1 MPRVSYLLIKLL
13 TLCELKYG
21 STCIDL
27 LGSRLS
33 RISIINPMRTR
44 LAYLLTFGCL
54 EYHMAYILLLL
65 GHRSITNTIRGI
77 ASLTFVQWWA
87 TLEDVGPT
95 LYKCYTN
102 VVCLLGTCLDFLKY
116 TLGHKMSLR
125 TKKCH

>member
-21 STCIDL
+21 NTCIDL

-54 EYHMAYILLLL
+54 EYHMAYILA
-65 GHRSITNTIRGI
+65 GGWTITCISG
-77 ASLTFVQWWA
+77 
-87 TLEDVGPT
+87 LERHVYYVLSSET
-95 LYKCYTN
+95 SFIY
-102 VVCLLGTCLDFLKY
+102 
-116 TLGHKMSLR
+116 MSQ
-125 TKKCH
+125 

>member
-13 TLCELKYG
+13 TLCEPKYG
-21 STCIDL
+21 NTCIDI

-65 GHRSITNTIRGI
+65 GHRSITNTITGI
-77 ASLTFVQWWA
+77 ASLTFVQWWV

-116 TLGHKMSLR
+116 TSGHKMNLR

>member
-1 MPRVSYLLIKLL
+1 
-13 TLCELKYG
+13 
-21 STCIDL
+21 
-27 LGSRLS
+27 
-33 RISIINPMRTR
+33 
-44 LAYLLTFGCL
+44 
-54 EYHMAYILLLL
+54 MAYILLLH
-65 GHRSITNTIRGI
+65 GHRSITNTITGI

-116 TLGHKMSLR
+116 TLGHKMNLR